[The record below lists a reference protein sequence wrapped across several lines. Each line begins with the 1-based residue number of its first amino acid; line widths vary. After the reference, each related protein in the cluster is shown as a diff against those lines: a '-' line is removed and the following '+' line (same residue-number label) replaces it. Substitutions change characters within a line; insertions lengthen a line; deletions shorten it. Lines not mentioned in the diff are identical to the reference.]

1 MTNSR
6 SMTRHALLAT
16 LAVLSFLHVSTAL
29 ANIPDDWEAK
39 YEWHPENSTSGPVLI
54 VVDLDA
60 QEALVYRN
68 GVEIAKT
75 PVSTGR
81 AGHRT
86 PTGIFQILNKDA
98 DHHSSTYNNA
108 SMPFSE
114 RLTWSGIALHAGG
127 LPGYPSSHGCIH
139 LPYSFAKKLFTVT
152 HKGTTVVITEK
163 GHVPHQGTEPAA
175 ALLGLEDEAIAAGT
189 LKDLDK
195 SVSWNPKLSLEG
207 SVTIFLSGKHE
218 KVEVFRGG
226 VLIGSAP
233 LKLRDPSVK
242 LPTAVMLLL
251 EDKVETKTDKKADAK
266 SEPADPATTSPAPPT
281 THWATLST
289 SGKGDASKLA
299 DVLKAN
305 LVLSSG
311 FGERVHEL
319 AGPGTLIVT
328 TPEEM
333 TVETRTDGDFHIVN
347 AGKPGAPATEK
358 SK

>member
-1 MTNSR
+1 MTPFH
-6 SMTRHALLAT
+6 SMIRNTLLA
-16 LAVLSFLHVSTAL
+16 AIAIFSFFNVSTAF
-29 ANIPDDWEAK
+29 AYIPDNWEAK
-39 YEWHPENSTSGPVLI
+39 YEWHPEDSTKGPVLV

-60 QEALVYRN
+60 QHALIYRN

-81 AGHRT
+81 KGHRT

-139 LPYSFAKKLFTVT
+139 MPYSFAKKLFTVT
-152 HKGTTVVITEK
+152 HKGTTVVITQK
-163 GHVPHQGTEPAA
+163 GHAPHLGKEPAA
-175 ALLGLEDEAIAAGT
+175 ALLGLEEAAIAKGKLA
-189 LKDLDK
+189 DLDE
-195 SVSWNPKLSLEG
+195 SVTWKPELSPKG
-207 SVTIFLSGKHE
+207 SVTIFVSGKHE

-242 LPTAVMLLL
+242 LPTAVTLLL
-251 EDKVETKTDKKADAK
+251 EDKVVTKTDKKGEAAA
-266 SEPADPATTSPAPPT
+266 PAVATPPT
-281 THWATLST
+281 SHWATLST

-299 DVLKAN
+299 DQLKAN
-305 LVLSSG
+305 VVLPSG
-311 FGERVHEL
+311 FGERVHAL

-328 TPEEM
+328 TPEEV
-333 TVETRTDGDFHIVN
+333 TAETRTKGDFHVLN
-347 AGKPGAPATEK
+347 AGKPGAPAKKKEE
-358 SK
+358 

>member
-1 MTNSR
+1 MIR
-6 SMTRHALLAT
+6 YALLST
-16 LAVLSFLHVSTAL
+16 LAIFNFLHVPSAL
-29 ANIPDDWEAK
+29 AYIPDDWEAK
-39 YEWHPENSTSGPVLI
+39 YEWHPENSTNGPVLI
-54 VVDLDA
+54 VVDLDD
-60 QEALVYRN
+60 EHALVYRN

-75 PVSTGR
+75 PVSTGKR
-81 AGHRT
+81 GHRT

-98 DHHSSTYNNA
+98 HHHSSTYNNA

-152 HKGTTVVITEK
+152 QKGTTVVITEK

-175 ALLGLEDEAIAAGT
+175 ALLGLEDKAIAAGK
-189 LKDLDK
+189 LKDLD
-195 SVSWNPKLSLEG
+195 G
-207 SVTIFLSGKHE
+207 SVTWKPELSPAGSVTVFVSGKHE

-233 LKLRDPSVK
+233 LKLRDPSIK
-242 LPTAVMLLL
+242 LPTAVTLLL
-251 EDKVETKTDKKADAK
+251 EDKVKSKTDKKADSK
-266 SEPADPATTSPAPPT
+266 GEPATPAVTTPAAPA

-299 DVLKAN
+299 GLLKAN
-305 LVLSSG
+305 VILPDG
-311 FGERVHEL
+311 FGERVHAI

-328 TPEEM
+328 TPEEVS
-333 TVETRTDGDFHIVN
+333 VETRTDGDFHIVN
-347 AGKPGAPATEK
+347 AGKPSAPATQK
-358 SK
+358 KL